1 MVKIF
6 NIKIENRIISCDLI
20 PESCKESCRMI
31 YNMDTK
37 ETECT
42 LPAGY
47 EYCTMHVSMA
57 RHWLLENIDKEMP
70 KEKLLM
76 WY

>member
-1 MVKIF
+1 
-6 NIKIENRIISCDLI
+6 
-20 PESCKESCRMI
+20 MI

-42 LPAGY
+42 LPEGY

-57 RHWLLENIDKEMP
+57 RRWLLQNIDKEIP
-70 KEKLLM
+70 KEKTLM